1 MDDDRFARL
10 TPRQLDCLR
19 LLPVKGSSKGVAE
32 ALRISPGTVDQ
43 HLKSARRMLGVN
55 DSWMASQMVLRHL
68 RAHPQKLDNQPE
80 AVADPPEP
88 STVSTGTDDRSEG
101 QGDSGG
107 SGNSGWKKPPPT
119 RRIPSLSAVLFPP
132 VGRPPNDL
140 STRSRL
146 SLIAVQAL
154 LAISAVSMLFALVY
168 TMSRLL
174 IVLNRHGG

>member
-1 MDDDRFARL
+1 MDDDRFTRL

-55 DSWMASQMVLRHL
+55 DSWMASEMVLSHL

-101 QGDSGG
+101 QGENGGLGDSGW
-107 SGNSGWKKPPPT
+107 NKPPQV
-119 RRIPSLSAVLFPP
+119 RPSLSAVLFPP
-132 VGRPPNDL
+132 LGRPPNDL

-146 SLIAVQAL
+146 SLIAVQAF

-168 TMSRLL
+168 AMSRLL